1 MVQGVNIGLGQSSQ
15 HGAGDDAV
23 VHALGL
29 GLLEDQSS
37 KLFDS
42 LH

>member
-1 MVQGVNIGLGQSSQ
+1 MVEGVNIGLGQRSQ
-15 HGAGDDAV
+15 HGACDDAV

-29 GLLEDQSS
+29 GLLENQSS
-37 KLFDS
+37 KLFDP